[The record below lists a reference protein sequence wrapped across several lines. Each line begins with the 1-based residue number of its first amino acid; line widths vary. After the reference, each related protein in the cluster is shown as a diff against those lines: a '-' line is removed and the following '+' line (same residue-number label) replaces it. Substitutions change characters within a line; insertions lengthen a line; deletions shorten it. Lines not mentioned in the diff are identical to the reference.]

1 MDQPDAPPRV
11 SVGLPVFNGEAYLAP
26 AIESILGQTFPDL
39 ELIISDNASTDR
51 TADICRSFADQDPRL
66 RYFRQERNLGAS
78 PNYDF
83 TFYQARG
90 EYFKWAAHD
99 DVIDPTMIER
109 CVEVLDRYPDVQ
121 LAFPRT
127 LRIDATGAVVGV
139 YPDYSEMR
147 LMSSRPS
154 KRFGDIICKM
164 HNCVAFF
171 GLTRRAEL
179 ATTLLHAAYED
190 ADRHLLAQLALRG
203 PLFEIPDHLF
213 QRRDHAGAYSQS
225 VALADRIS
233 WFDTSR
239 ERAVTFPEWHSI
251 AVYLKLIRQS
261 SLPVEEQR
269 ACRRQLVR
277 WLFGPRW
284 YRQRWVKLLRDG
296 VFGGYRLGR
305 KAIVERT

>member
-1 MDQPDAPPRV
+1 M
-11 SVGLPVFNGEAYLAP
+11 PVFNGEAYLGA
-26 AIESILGQTFPDL
+26 AIESILDQTCRDL

-51 TADICRSFADQDPRL
+51 TADICRSFADTDPRV
-66 RYFRQERNLGAS
+66 RYFRQEHNLGAS

-83 TFYQARG
+83 TFHEARG
-90 EYFKWAAHD
+90 KYFKWAAHD
-99 DVIDPTMIER
+99 DVIEPTMIER
-109 CVEVLDRYPDVQ
+109 CVEILDRYPEVQ

-127 LRIDATGAVVGV
+127 LRIDEKGEVVGV

-154 KRFGDIICKM
+154 KRFGDIVCRM

-171 GLTRRAEL
+171 GVMRRAEL

-203 PLFEIPDHLF
+203 PLFEIPEHLF
-213 QRRDHAGAYSQS
+213 RRRDHAGAYSQS
-225 VALADRIS
+225 VPPADRIA

-239 ERAVTFPEWHSI
+239 DQAVTLPEWHSI
-251 AVYLKLIRQS
+251 GVYLRLIAQS
-261 SLPVEEQR
+261 SLSVDEER
-269 ACRRQLVR
+269 ACRWQLVR

-284 YRQRWVKLLRDG
+284 YRQRWVKLLRDAL
-296 VFGGYRLGR
+296 FGAYRLGR
-305 KAIVERT
+305 RAVAGRS